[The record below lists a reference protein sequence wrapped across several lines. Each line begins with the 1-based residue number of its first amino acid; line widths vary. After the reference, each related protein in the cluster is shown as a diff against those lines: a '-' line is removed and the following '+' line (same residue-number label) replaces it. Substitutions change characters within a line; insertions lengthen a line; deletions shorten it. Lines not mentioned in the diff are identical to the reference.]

1 VSDRRLAAVAGVVA
15 VGLYVALAALS
26 GRVGPL
32 SRAPLLDGLSP
43 QPYRWV
49 NPPPDLGSTNQPPE
63 PSGFSLIV
71 RKGHVPA
78 DTLPSSD
85 GQTILIVPEDFVA
98 VPPGTVT
105 IDVKITPLD
114 PATLG
119 TPPDGLTVLGNADR
133 IRATFEP
140 SGTPLRKLVHPFE
153 AILVYPAHV
162 GPPVDRTVITSTDGT
177 TWRAVDSKESPAF
190 RQIEGPVGIGYV
202 AVAGPPSAATSGSR
216 SVWTIA
222 GAIAVAVV
230 LVGAGIVFVLRR
242 RSSA

>member
-1 VSDRRLAAVAGVVA
+1 VSDRRRAAVAGVAAVA
-15 VGLYVALAALS
+15 VYAALATLS
-26 GRVGPL
+26 GRLGPL
-32 SRAPLLDGLSP
+32 SRAPLLDGMSP

-49 NPPPDLGSTNQPPE
+49 KPPPDLASTNQPPE

-71 RKGHVPA
+71 RNGHVPA

-85 GQTILIVPEDFVA
+85 GQTILIVPENFVT

-105 IDVKITPLD
+105 ITVRITPLD

-119 TPPDGLTVLGNADR
+119 APPDGLTVLGNADR

-140 SGTPLRKLVHPFE
+140 SGAPLRKLIHPLE

-162 GPPVDRTVITSTDGT
+162 GPPVDRTVITSSDGT
-177 TWRAVDSKESPAF
+177 SWHAVDSKESPAF
-190 RQIEGPVGIGYV
+190 RQIEGPVAFGYV

-216 SVWTIA
+216 SIWTIA
-222 GAIAVAVV
+222 GAVGVAVV
-230 LVGAGIVFVLRR
+230 LVGAAVVLVVRR